1 MKCSMTRKQKLKT
14 STDEVEQRYANWMA
28 QLISIMMPWA
38 LYWIAGR
45 ASAKTV
51 QVLSERVQEVAQ
63 DCQGAPFAWV
73 ADTYSDLHKNVIP
86 SLIDGLSLLGWEI
99 GIHYVINQEP
109 PKEWQERMYN
119 VCTDW
124 RNTMVFY
131 TGFNFTFIS
140 LDRPSIG
147 AGRSYVGVFGDEVKY
162 FPEEKFTNLLKAV
175 RGFRVKYGMN
185 VWYRSRTLT
194 TDMPNPN
201 HIGEY
206 DWILKLAK
214 QNDKDKILLMLQ
226 AGFVYNETKKTYVAT
241 LQEYNEVLK
250 KYRFDKSLA
259 PSLNKLQ
266 RALELA
272 GRNMKRWEERWIKTR
287 SRTSFFFISSS
298 YVNADVLGLDW
309 FSDEFSEGLEGI
321 LCNILSII
329 PKLEAGQMFYC
340 NLAIRHFYADGFI
353 NEIIETKPLGWKED
367 CTVLR
372 HLDMNRPLE
381 AGMDSGNMLSM
392 VLGQQDKK
400 KYKVLKELYTLPP
413 NTARELADNFLEYFK
428 PHRRKILKLYYD
440 RSMNNYHKVKADMA
454 IQIKKNIEFY
464 ADGTRTGW
472 QVQLMSLGQGNIG
485 SNLEYRFFM
494 DLLSGNLE
502 RGLFTIQFDQYNCSN
517 LKSEMEIT
525 GTKSVTRSDG
535 GSEIV
540 KLKTGDKL
548 PTNRLPKESTNL
560 TDALKY
566 LMLRKEWIR
575 IWKTGRNLSVASR
588 M

>member
-1 MKCSMTRKQKLKT
+1 
-14 STDEVEQRYANWMA
+14 
-28 QLISIMMPWA
+28 MMPWA

-454 IQIKKNIEFY
+454 TQIKKNIEFY

>member
-1 MKCSMTRKQKLKT
+1 MTRKQKLKT